1 MEIHKGALQQSN
13 MSLKRQLM
21 ERAQGEAGA
30 KANADAA
37 IARAQGA
44 NTKADELSANLKATI
59 QERTT
64 AEERARQQS
73 EARRQAEE
81 RAVAVTEQLAQAE
94 VALAVTKQTEQERA
108 SLAQR
113 EALLAESQRGVIVNQ
128 MSRCTDS
135 TDAPN

>member
-1 MEIHKGALQQSN
+1 VIRNESTTLVFVQA
-13 MSLKRQLM
+13 
-21 ERAQGEAGA
+21 EAVA

-37 IARAQGA
+37 IARAQEA

-59 QERTT
+59 HERTT

-81 RAVAVTEQLAQAE
+81 RAVVVTEQLAQAE
-94 VALAVTKQTEQERA
+94 AALAVTKLTEQERA
-108 SLAQR
+108 SLTQR
-113 EALLAESQRGVIVNQ
+113 EALLAESHRNVIVNQ
-128 MSRCTDS
+128 MSRCTNS

>member
-1 MEIHKGALQQSN
+1 MGSPYIKKSGVIRNESTTLVFVQA
-13 MSLKRQLM
+13 
-21 ERAQGEAGA
+21 EAVA

-37 IARAQGA
+37 IARAQEA

-59 QERTT
+59 HERTT

-81 RAVAVTEQLAQAE
+81 RAVVVTEQLAQAE
-94 VALAVTKQTEQERA
+94 AALAVTKLTEQERA
-108 SLAQR
+108 SLTQR
-113 EALLAESQRGVIVNQ
+113 EALLAESHRNVIVNQ
-128 MSRCTDS
+128 MSRCTNS